1 MLGWASLLVGQH
13 QLKQHVHESFKGIY
27 MFEELFRR
35 VCEKVILTILLEII
49 CFTPS
54 YISFVGQLA
63 SIRLL
68 YLSKCLADCIN
79 VCTNSVCNFL
89 AIVIKMA

>member
-1 MLGWASLLVGQH
+1 MKVLRGFIC
-13 QLKQHVHESFKGIY
+13 LKNFS
-27 MFEELFRR
+27 EEFVR
-35 VCEKVILTILLEII
+35 KVILTILLEII

-89 AIVIKMA
+89 VIVIKMA